1 LPQNNIEIIYMKI
14 GIVCYPTF
22 GGSGIVATELGHALA
37 KKGHEVHFITYDQP
51 VRLDIMDKN
60 IYYHEVNVH
69 VYPLFDYQPY
79 ELALSSQMVE
89 TVISRGLDVLH
100 VHYAIPH
107 AYAAYMA
114 KQILKDRGIHISVV
128 TTLHG
133 TDITLVGKQPSYS
146 PAVKFSIE
154 HSDCVTAVSESLRL
168 DTVKNFNTNKKINV
182 IPNFIDMELYS
193 GNDQSCSGQI
203 AEPDEF
209 VISHISNFRPLKRTR
224 DVMVIF
230 AGIREKVKAKL
241 VLMGDGP
248 ERDLTLQMG
257 KDLGIADDIKYLGKT
272 NEVERVLCMS
282 DLFLL
287 PSSSESFGLAAL
299 EAMAAKVPVISTNT
313 GGLPEVNV
321 DGVTGFLSEVGNVDE
336 MIQNSLKILQNKEV
350 KDKMSANAFTRA
362 KEFDISNVVPMYEAL
377 YQSVISR

>member
-1 LPQNNIEIIYMKI
+1 MKI

-37 KKGHEVHFITYDQP
+37 QSGHEVHFITYDQP

-89 TVISRGLDVLH
+89 TVISRKLDVLH

-107 AYAAYMA
+107 AYAAFMA
-114 KQILKDRGIHISVV
+114 RQILKDRGINISVV

-133 TDITLVGKQPSYS
+133 TDITLVGKQPSYL

-154 HSDCVTAVSESLRL
+154 HSCAVTAVSDSLKE
-168 DTVKNFNTNKKINV
+168 DTIANFDTTKEIEV
-182 IPNFIDMELYS
+182 IPNFIDIALYES
-193 GNDQSCSGQI
+193 ESRCSGQLA
-203 AEPDEF
+203 AEDEF

-224 DVMVIF
+224 DVMKIF
-230 AGIREKVKAKL
+230 AGIRKEVKAKL
-241 VLMGDGP
+241 ILMGDGP
-248 ERDLTLQMG
+248 DRDQTLQMA
-257 KDLGIADDIKYLGKT
+257 KDLGIEKDVKYLGKT

-313 GGLPEVNV
+313 GGIPEVNIE
-321 DGVTGFLSEVGNVDE
+321 GITGYLSKVGDVEE
-336 MIQNSLKILQNKEV
+336 MIFNSLKILTSSKLKEEL
-350 KDKMSANAFTRA
+350 SANAFARA
-362 KEFDISNVVPMYEAL
+362 KEFDIHNIVPQYEAL
-377 YQSVISR
+377 YKRVIEKTKI

>member
-1 LPQNNIEIIYMKI
+1 MKI

-22 GGSGIVATELGHALA
+22 GGSGIVATELGHVLA
-37 KKGHEVHFITYDQP
+37 QKGHEVHFITYDQP

-79 ELALSSQMVE
+79 ELALSSQMVD
-89 TVISRGLDVLH
+89 TVMSRKLDVLH

-107 AYAAYMA
+107 AYAAFMA
-114 KQILKDRGIHISVV
+114 KQILKDRGIDIAVV

-133 TDITLVGKQPSYS
+133 TDITLVGKQPSYL

-154 HSDCVTAVSESLRL
+154 HSDYVTAVSDSLKE
-168 DTVKNFNTNKKINV
+168 DTITNFTTNKEIHV
-182 IPNFIDMELYS
+182 VPNFIDISLYS
-193 GNDQSCSGQI
+193 GDRKCSGQI
-203 AEPDEF
+203 AEPGEM
-209 VISHISNFRPLKRTR
+209 VISHISNFRPLKRTK
-224 DVMVIF
+224 DVIKVF
-230 AGIREKVKAKL
+230 AGIREKLPAKL

-248 ERDLTLQMG
+248 ERDITMQMARE
-257 KDLGIADDIKYLGKT
+257 LGILDDVKYLGKT
-272 NEVERVLCMS
+272 NDVERVLCMT

-313 GGLPEVNV
+313 GGIPEVNIQ
-321 DGVTGFLSEVGNVDE
+321 GVTGFLSNVGDVDE
-336 MIQNSLKILQNKEV
+336 MIENSLKILTNPELKA
-350 KDKMSANAFTRA
+350 KMSRNAYARA
-362 KEFDISNVVPMYEAL
+362 EEFDIHKIVPMYEEI
-377 YQSVISR
+377 YEEVTKGNG